1 MTIEQG
7 EEVPVIAEPMTTVAL
22 DQILLDAGMIVNGRT
37 AAQAETPLTNGHA
50 RDITGVDE
58 VAVNRDNKLTTIFQ
72 CLYCGEFGFANAL
85 SGRSHLVRH
94 SDKAQTVS
102 RDAQT
107 VAEAVLNG
115 KSIYAPYDTDEANV
129 TFMKRVM
136 EENTS
141 ALTRVLRNS
150 KANSRQNGKA
160 QVPADVLKTLELK
173 AKAYDDIKAEALE
186 AAKRFKI

>member
-1 MTIEQG
+1 M
-7 EEVPVIAEPMTTVAL
+7 PVIAEPMTTVAL
-22 DQILLDAGMIVNGRT
+22 DMILMNDGMIVHSRM
-37 AAQAETPLTNGHA
+37 AAQAETPLTNGLA
-50 RDITGVDE
+50 RDITGVDA
-58 VAVNRDNKLTTIFQ
+58 VAVNRDGKPATIFQ
-72 CLYCGEFGFANAL
+72 CLYCGEFGFTNAL

-102 RDAQT
+102 KDAQT

-150 KANSRQNGKA
+150 KANSRQPNRTA
-160 QVPADVLKTLELK
+160 VPADELVTLK
-173 AKAYDDIKAEALE
+173 AKAAEYDKIKADALK
-186 AAKRFKI
+186 AAERFKI